1 MLIQQ
6 FRDAVYHTFTQRA
19 DATMDLLDALTVAHH
34 VESPV
39 ALSEELL
46 FRRRFSSV
54 YDVLEQAD
62 SEPQWLHHLCH
73 EAQPPDAEC
82 VAGFRVYAVDTTPNE
97 RPAAETLADRGL
109 LKDQVHEPTRLGFKF
124 SWLARLIQ
132 CGTSWIAPWDV
143 RRVPTHQTENQ
154 SARDQVA
161 ALAQIEKTPTVV
173 VADSRYASH
182 IFLGIFATV
191 HHLFALVRLRNNQVL
206 YERPVPKVPGTRGPA
221 RKHGARFKLAAPPR
235 SPDRTADWHVAGQ
248 AVRLQAWLGLHLK
261 KVPTLVGLV
270 LKVEFL
276 KSDGTPRYQHPMWL
290 FWTGDA
296 TLNLADLARMYLWR
310 FALEHGF
317 RFLKQ
322 HLGLNAN
329 RSTNRVSVERWMWL
343 SALAYWQLLLM
354 RSAVT
359 DLRPAWHPRQR
370 HGETVLLTPG
380 QVQRGA
386 ARFLVGLGT
395 PARSTRRAGKGR
407 GRPTGY
413 RPMARPRYPVVRK
426 SPTGVRAQKK
436 QTECHK
442 RRNKTILHL
451 C

>member
-6 FRDAVYHTFTQRA
+6 FRDAVYHKFSQRP
-19 DATMDLLDALTVAHH
+19 DATMDLLDALTIARH

-39 ALSEELL
+39 ALSTESP
-46 FRRRFSSV
+46 FRRHFSSV
-54 YDVLEQAD
+54 YDVLAQKPF
-62 SEPQWLHHLCH
+62 EPQPLHQLLHD
-73 EAQPPDAEC
+73 AQPSDAEC

-97 RPAAETLADRGL
+97 RPAAETLPDRGL
-109 LKDQVHEPTRLGFKF
+109 LKDQVDEPARIGFKF
-124 SWLARLIQ
+124 SWLARLVQ
-132 CGTSWIAPWDV
+132 RGTSWIAPWDV
-143 RRVPTHQTENQ
+143 CRVPTNQTENQ
-154 SARDQVA
+154 SARQQVA
-161 ALAQIEKTPTVV
+161 ALAQIEKTPTVI

-182 IFLGIFATV
+182 IFLGLFATV
-191 HHLFALVRLRNNQVL
+191 RQLFALVRLRNNQVL
-206 YERPVPKVPGTRGPA
+206 YERPVPKQPGARGAA
-221 RKHGARFKLAAPPR
+221 RKHGPRLKLAAPTRP
-235 SPDRTADWHVAGQ
+235 PDRSAQWQVAGQ
-248 AVRLQAWLGLHLK
+248 AVQLQAWLGVHLK
-261 KVPTLVGLV
+261 KLPTLVGLV

-276 KSDGTPRYQHPMWL
+276 KPDGSPRYRHPIWL

-329 RSTNRVSVERWMWL
+329 RSAELISVERWMWL

-359 DLRPAWHPRQR
+359 NLRPAWHRRTPP
-370 HGETVLLTPG
+370 GESALLTPG

-395 PARSTRRAGKGR
+395 PAGSTRRAGKGR
-407 GRPTGY
+407 GRQAGY
-413 RPMARPRYPVVRK
+413 RPMARTRYPVVRK
-426 SPTGVRAQKK
+426 SQRAVLASKK
-436 QTECHK
+436 QT
-442 RRNKTILHL
+442 
-451 C
+451 